1 MPQTTHYVSD
11 QKVCMYC
18 GGIVRFMYKRNEE
31 TGETKQSCLVEEDPI
46 KTADGKLQAVEHD
59 CPESYEME
67 TNR

>member
-1 MPQTTHYVSD
+1 
-11 QKVCMYC
+11 MYC